1 MTVILEAISLFVIS
15 VDLVVATE
23 TCGAVQA
30 NEVEISAGWTKFTHK
45 QPWLVKIFA
54 RYINSKKKL
63 YTVECLGTAITEK
76 WVLTVAVCVE
86 KAEQYD

>member
-30 NEVEISAGWTKFTHK
+30 NEVEISTGWTKFTHK
-45 QPWLVKIFA
+45 QP
-54 RYINSKKKL
+54 
-63 YTVECLGTAITEK
+63 
-76 WVLTVAVCVE
+76 
-86 KAEQYD
+86 